1 MKFFAQSKVNWNRF
15 RPTDMVF
22 KSNAMVK
29 KIVPSKNILSYST
42 KSDRDLEMAQ
52 RSGGTQQQRTHW
64 NGQVSTYYSRDKYR
78 AVHVKLKDLK
88 SPYPS
93 ADLEFV
99 DCTPKYDSVGNFFN
113 NIMALVYITSFH
125 QRSEWVQGA
134 NGHYTTKKV
143 GKVAQLDEGYR
154 VAYGG
159 QGDSNYM
166 DVDELEEIAQISRA
180 VKNFLVEVVVP
191 FKEGTLDCNYR
202 ESLIENEF
210 NINSLEL
217 QSV

>member
-15 RPTDMVF
+15 RPTDMIF

-29 KIVPSKNILSYST
+29 KIVPSENILSYST
-42 KSDRDLEMAQ
+42 KSDRDVEMAQ
-52 RSGGTQQQRTHW
+52 RSGGAEEQRKHW
-64 NGQVSTYYSRDKYR
+64 NGQVFTYYSRDKYR

-99 DCTPKYDSVGNFFN
+99 DFTPKQDSVGNLFS
-113 NIMALVYITSFH
+113 NISALVYINSFH
-125 QRSEWVQGA
+125 QRSEWVQGS
-134 NGHYTTKKV
+134 NGQYTTHKI

-159 QGDSNYM
+159 QGDSHYM
-166 DVDELEEIAQISRA
+166 GFDELEEIAQISHA

-191 FKEGTLDCNYR
+191 FKEGTLDYNYR
-202 ESLIENEF
+202 DSLLEDSF
-210 NINSLEL
+210 SLPKL
-217 QSV
+217 TSV

>member
-29 KIVPSKNILSYST
+29 KIVPSENILSYST
-42 KSDRDLEMAQ
+42 KSDRDVEMAQ
-52 RSGGTQQQRTHW
+52 RSGGAEERKYSW
-64 NGQVSTYYSRDKYR
+64 NGQVCTYYSKDKYR

-99 DCTPKYDSVGNFFN
+99 DFTPKHDSVGNVFSS
-113 NIMALVYITSFH
+113 ISALVYINSFH
-125 QRSEWVQGA
+125 QRSQWVKGS
-134 NGHYTTKKV
+134 NGQYTTQKV
-143 GKVAQLDEGYR
+143 GKIAQLDEGYR

-166 DVDELEEIAQISRA
+166 SCDDLEEIAQISRA

-191 FKEGTLDCNYR
+191 FKEGTLDYNYR
-202 ESLIENEF
+202 ESLVEDSF
-210 NINSLEL
+210 NLPQL
-217 QSV
+217 APL

>member
-15 RPTDMVF
+15 RPTDLVF

-42 KSDRDLEMAQ
+42 KSDRDVDMAK
-52 RSGGTQQQRTHW
+52 RSGGTEEQRKHW
-64 NGQVSTYYSRDKYR
+64 NGQVFTYYSRDKYR

-88 SPYPS
+88 SPFPS
-93 ADLEFV
+93 ADVDFV
-99 DCTPKYDSVGNFFN
+99 DFVPQQDSVGNMFAPIN
-113 NIMALVYITSFH
+113 ALVYIQSFH
-125 QRSEWVQGA
+125 QRTHWVKGA
-134 NGHYTTKKV
+134 NGNYTTQKV
-143 GKVAQLDEGYR
+143 GKIAQLDEGYR

-166 DVDELEEIAQISRA
+166 GCDDLEEIAQISRA

-191 FKEGTLDCNYR
+191 FKEGTLDYHYL
-202 ESLIENEF
+202 ESLNED
-210 NINSLEL
+210 SLNL
-217 QSV
+217 SQLVSA

>member
-1 MKFFAQSKVNWNRF
+1 MKFFEQSKVNWNRF
-15 RPTDMVF
+15 RPTDLVF

-29 KIVPSKNILSYST
+29 KIVPPKNILSYST
-42 KSDRDLEMAQ
+42 KSDRDFEMAK
-52 RSGGTQQQRTHW
+52 RSGGAEEQRTHW

-99 DCTPKYDSVGNFFN
+99 DCIPKNDSVGNLFS
-113 NIMALVYITSFH
+113 NIMSLVYITSFH
-125 QRSEWVQGA
+125 QRSEWVKGS
-134 NGHYTTKKV
+134 NGQYTTQKV

-166 DVDELEEIAQISRA
+166 GCDDLEEIAQISRA

-191 FKEGTLDCNYR
+191 FKEGTLDYDYR
-202 ESLIENEF
+202 DSL
-210 NINSLEL
+210 LEDSFVLPQL

>member
-15 RPTDMVF
+15 QPTDLVF

-29 KIVPSKNILSYST
+29 KIVPSENFLSYST
-42 KSDRDLEMAQ
+42 KQDRDAEMAK
-52 RSGGTQQQRTHW
+52 RSGGTESQKKHW
-64 NGQVSTYYSRDKYR
+64 DGQVYTYYSRDKYR

-88 SPYPS
+88 SPFPT

-99 DCTPKYDSVGNFFN
+99 DFTPKEDSVGNTFN
-113 NIMALVYITSFH
+113 PIMALVYIHSFH
-125 QRSEWVQGA
+125 QRVQWVQGA
-134 NGHYTTKKV
+134 NGHYNSQKTGKIAQV
-143 GKVAQLDEGYR
+143 GEGYR

-166 DVDELEEIAQISRA
+166 GFDELEEIAQISRA

-191 FKEGTLDCNYR
+191 FKEGTLDYNYR
-202 ESLIENEF
+202 ESLIEDSF
-210 NINSLEL
+210 NLPQL
-217 QSV
+217 APL

>member
-15 RPTDMVF
+15 RPTDLVF

-29 KIVPSKNILSYST
+29 KIVPSANILSYST
-42 KSDRDLEMAQ
+42 KSDRDFDMAE
-52 RSGGTQQQRTHW
+52 RSGGTKQQRTHW

-78 AVHVKLKDLK
+78 AIHVKLKDLK
-88 SPYPS
+88 SPFPS

-99 DCTPKYDSVGNFFN
+99 DCTPKQDSVGNSFS
-113 NIMALVYITSFH
+113 NISALVYINSFH

-134 NGHYTTKKV
+134 NGQYTTQKI
-143 GKVAQLDEGYR
+143 GKIAQLDEGYR

-166 DVDELEEIAQISRA
+166 SCDDLEEIAQISRA

-191 FKEGTLDCNYR
+191 FKDGTLDYDYSD
-202 ESLIENEF
+202 SLIEE
-210 NINSLEL
+210 SEL
-217 QSV
+217 LLA

>member
-15 RPTDMVF
+15 RPTDLVF

-29 KIVPSKNILSYST
+29 KIVPSENILSYST
-42 KSDRDLEMAQ
+42 KQDRDLTMAQ
-52 RSGGTQQQRTHW
+52 RSGGTEEQRKHW
-64 NGQVSTYYSRDKYR
+64 DGKVFTYYSRDKYR

-88 SPYPS
+88 SPFPS

-99 DCTPKYDSVGNFFN
+99 DFTPQQDSVGNTFS
-113 NIMALVYITSFH
+113 NITSLVYINSFH
-125 QRSEWVQGA
+125 QRSQWVKGS
-134 NGHYTTKKV
+134 NGQYTTQKM

-166 DVDELEEIAQISRA
+166 SCDDLEEIAQISRA

-191 FKEGTLDCNYR
+191 LKEGTLDYNYQ
-202 ESLIENEF
+202 ESLLEDSF
-210 NINSLEL
+210 NLPQL
-217 QSV
+217 APL

>member
-29 KIVPSKNILSYST
+29 KLVPSENILSYST
-42 KSDRDLEMAQ
+42 KQDRDAEMAQ
-52 RSGGTQQQRTHW
+52 RSGGSSKQKTSW
-64 NGQVSTYYSRDKYR
+64 NGQVYTYYSRDKYR
-78 AVHVKLKDLK
+78 SIHVKLKDLK
-88 SPYPS
+88 SPHPS

-99 DCTPKYDSVGNFFN
+99 DFTPKQDSVGNVFSH
-113 NIMALVYITSFH
+113 ITALVYIQSFH
-125 QRSEWVQGA
+125 QRTHWVQGA
-134 NGHYTTKKV
+134 NGHYTTQKV

-166 DVDELEEIAQISRA
+166 GLDELEEIAQIARA

-191 FKEGTLDCNYR
+191 FKEGTLDYNYR
-202 ESLIENEF
+202 ESLVEDSF
-210 NINSLEL
+210 NLPQL
-217 QSV
+217 APL

>member
-15 RPTDMVF
+15 RPTDLVF

-29 KIVPSKNILSYST
+29 KIVPSENILSYST
-42 KSDRDLEMAQ
+42 KQDRDLEMSK
-52 RSGGTQQQRTHW
+52 RSGGREGRKTSW
-64 NGQVSTYYSRDKYR
+64 NGQVFSYYSKESYR

-88 SPYPS
+88 SPFPT

-99 DCTPKYDSVGNFFN
+99 DFTPKEDSVGNTFN
-113 NIMALVYITSFH
+113 PIMALVYIHSFH
-125 QRSEWVQGA
+125 QRVQWVQGA
-134 NGHYTTKKV
+134 NGNYNSQKT
-143 GKVAQLDEGYR
+143 GKIAQLDEGYR

-166 DVDELEEIAQISRA
+166 GFDELEEIAQISRA

-191 FKEGTLDCNYR
+191 FKEGTLDYHYQ
-202 ESLIENEF
+202 ESLLEDSF
-210 NINSLEL
+210 NLPQL
-217 QSV
+217 APL

>member
-15 RPTDMVF
+15 RPTDLVF

-29 KIVPSKNILSYST
+29 KIVPSENILSYST
-42 KSDRDLEMAQ
+42 KQDRDLTMAQ
-52 RSGGTQQQRTHW
+52 RSGGTEEQRKHW
-64 NGQVSTYYSRDKYR
+64 DGQVFTYYSRDKYR
-78 AVHVKLKDLK
+78 AIHVKFKDLK

-99 DCTPKYDSVGNFFN
+99 DFTPKQDSVGNVFS
-113 NIMALVYITSFH
+113 NITSLVYINSFH
-125 QRSEWVQGA
+125 QRSQWVKGS
-134 NGHYTTKKV
+134 NGQYTTQKM

-166 DVDELEEIAQISRA
+166 SCDDLEEIAQISRA

-191 FKEGTLDCNYR
+191 LKEGTLDYNYQ
-202 ESLIENEF
+202 ESLLEDSF
-210 NINSLEL
+210 NLPQL
-217 QSV
+217 APL